1 MGAANHRTAA
11 SELKLP
17 IWVSWTLDERQ
28 PKLRSGQSIGTAL
41 EVLHNAGLLS
51 ATEDHSIISALMF
64 NCTSPEVITLALRCE
79 QPTVAFASNFVFE
92 VLTLTESRLCAVPC
106 IY

>member
-64 NCTSPEVITLALRCE
+64 NCTSPVTICSDKAHRDAKVTKSYHSTLL
-79 QPTVAFASNFVFE
+79 
-92 VLTLTESRLCAVPC
+92 
-106 IY
+106 